1 MHKKKQL
8 HRVLYLYTWMSDFT
22 ITLCYAGL
30 VATVAVV
37 VNEESSPRFSFQE
50 EEFEEEFE
58 EEKNFRIKPKNTPFV
73 NAQIKARKIFVNVHK
88 PPD

>member
-1 MHKKKQL
+1 M
-8 HRVLYLYTWMSDFT
+8 
-22 ITLCYAGL
+22 INCYAGV

-37 VNEESSPRFSFQE
+37 VNEESSPRFSSEEE

>member
-1 MHKKKQL
+1 M
-8 HRVLYLYTWMSDFT
+8 RN
-22 ITLCYAGL
+22 CYARL

-37 VNEESSPRFSFQE
+37 VNEESSPRFSSEEE
-50 EEFEEEFE
+50 EEFGEEEFE

>member
-1 MHKKKQL
+1 
-8 HRVLYLYTWMSDFT
+8 MSDFMRN
-22 ITLCYAGL
+22 CYAGV

-37 VNEESSPRFSFQE
+37 VNEESSPRFSSEEEE
-50 EEFEEEFE
+50 EEFEEEEFE
-58 EEKNFRIKPKNTPFV
+58 EEKNFLIKPKNTPFV